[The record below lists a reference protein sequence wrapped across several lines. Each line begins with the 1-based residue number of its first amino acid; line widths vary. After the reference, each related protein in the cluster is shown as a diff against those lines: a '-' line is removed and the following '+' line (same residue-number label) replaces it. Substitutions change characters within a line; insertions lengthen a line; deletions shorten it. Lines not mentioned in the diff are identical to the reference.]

1 VLLPPLVGEGG
12 DGGEK
17 LGCSAPLR
25 RTPTPPSPVE
35 GEGAAPRLTTTFV
48 PNSIGGRWGWGEDAR
63 LPPPPEPS
71 PIKGEER
78 CLRAMCMIYLPLS
91 GSLPEGALPKKS
103 ILRLISCRLN
113 ALNLAILLSI
123 LTLWAKLPEGE
134 VD

>member
-1 VLLPPLVGEGG
+1 MGRQPHRFSPPPRP
-12 DGGEK
+12 
-17 LGCSAPLR
+17 A
-25 RTPTPPSPVE
+25 PVE
-35 GEGAAPRLTTTFV
+35 LTRGGQHTF
-48 PNSIGGRWGWGEDAR
+48 PPGGGRWGWGEEAR
-63 LPPPPEPS
+63 VPPPPS

-103 ILRLISCRLN
+103 IFRLISCRLN
-113 ALNLAILLSI
+113 ALNLALLLSI